1 MLEEQPQQQMLY
13 KKSLMKNQGYGY
25 EYEYETPVV
34 PQLKKAKITAN
45 PNQETNQNQ
54 KEELKKLFGFELK
67 EIKKTSPRP
76 STEKPKGNENVKA
89 VPPPQLKVQQQS
101 KAQLYQNERNNYWG
115 RGYHLNYP
123 SYN

>member
-1 MLEEQPQQQMLY
+1 MFEEQPPEQILY
-13 KKSLMKNQGYGY
+13 KKSLMKNQGN
-25 EYEYETPVV
+25 EYETPVG
-34 PQLKKAKITAN
+34 PQLKKAKITVNKNVDAN
-45 PNQETNQNQ
+45 S

-76 STEKPKGNENVKA
+76 STDKPDKGNENSKTS
-89 VPPPQLKVQQQS
+89 QLKLQQSKPYQQVQQQHEKS
-101 KAQLYQNERNNYWG
+101 NYWG